1 VRKLICLLFT
11 LLISSLLYS
20 QELPNI
26 SISENFNNTSLS
38 KVIRILKNKYDVKIA
53 YDDALVTGI
62 TIKGSYN
69 NKSITAFLDEILPS
83 KGIDYQVLNG
93 KIILTPGQVD
103 IDLKT
108 PSLFDLTVF
117 GIVLDAQTGEMLPNA
132 LIRVAG
138 ENKGTISNKDGI
150 FSLSQVPTDTSTL
163 EVTYLGYK
171 KSTVKLDPNKSK
183 KTIRISMAENTV
195 DLSEFTVV
203 DLRTDN
209 TIQYG
214 EEISQISIDPNSL
227 TSLPSLGEL
236 DIFRSLQLLPGIS
249 GTDETSSALSI
260 RNSPSSQNL
269 VLLDGFTIYR
279 LDHFFGVFSAI
290 NPDAVRDIQVYKG
303 GFGPKYGG
311 RISGVVD
318 ITGKSGNF
326 NKPEYSFGIN
336 LLSAR
341 MSVNA
346 PLNEGKGAIH
356 FSTRRAYTDIIRSS
370 LFKKLYKNYRE
381 GSNQLNDQASGNSL
395 RPNFHFYD
403 FNLKST
409 YNISSRDIAS
419 FSMYWG
425 RDELDTDFD
434 QITNS
439 GNTFMTENTEEN
451 AQWGN
456 LGVGAIWSR
465 NWNKN
470 YYSSFQLAYSG
481 HNFDYLFHSEDRD
494 ENGQITR
501 DYSANRLN
509 EVADLQIN
517 YKNELKLKERHNI
530 DFGLNLSSITAIN
543 DVTIDGQV
551 QLPMEDRKQSGS
563 ILAFYASDE
572 YRVTKKLR
580 LNVGFRHNTT
590 GLTNKN
596 YFGRRLG
603 MSYQLT
609 PSLKLKLSNGQY
621 YQLARQVLYDDPRSN
636 LQDGWNLACNTL
648 FGALSS
654 EHLIGGFNY
663 SKNGFM
669 IDMEYYRKDVSGL
682 VELTVSHVVN
692 PGMPNDTQPLVAESA
707 GEDKIRGVDVLIQ
720 KKIGPY
726 HGWLSYTHSK
736 SSSVYS
742 QINGGQ
748 RLPSR
753 LDQRNEA
760 KFVHVLEFK
769 KFNVSATFLY
779 GSGKPFFKPEL
790 NFIRNNSGT
799 VVNYEILNLNKTVE
813 RLPTYHRLDISAALK
828 FENEE
833 VRGEFGI
840 SIFNVYNHR
849 NIQNRRLNINA
860 IERAIDNGEEPTQL
874 YRDIV
879 LLDFTPSIFLNL
891 FF

>member
-1 VRKLICLLFT
+1 MRKLTCLL
-11 LLISSLLYS
+11 LLFFISGLLYS

-38 KVIRILKNKYDVKIA
+38 KVIRVLKNKYDVKIA
-53 YDDALVTGI
+53 YDDALVTGV
-62 TIKGSYN
+62 KVNGQYN
-69 NKSITAFLDEILPS
+69 DKSITAFLNEILSS

-93 KIILTPGQVD
+93 KIILTPGQVN

-117 GIVLDAQTGEMLPNA
+117 GMIQDAQTGELLPNA

-138 ENKGTISNKDGI
+138 ENKGTVSNKDGF
-150 FSLSQVPTDTSTL
+150 FSLSQVPTDTSTI
-163 EVTYLGYK
+163 EITYLGYK
-171 KSTVKLDPNKSK
+171 KSKVKLDPTKSRMA
-183 KTIRISMAENTV
+183 IRVSMAENTL
-195 DLSEFTVV
+195 DLAEFTVV

-214 EEISQISIDPNSL
+214 EEISQISIDPHSL

-249 GTDETSSALSI
+249 GTDETSSDLVI

-269 VLLDGFTIYR
+269 VLLDGFKIYR

-290 NPDAVRDIQVYKG
+290 NPDAIRDIQVYKG
-303 GFGPKYGG
+303 GFGPKYGD
-311 RISGVVD
+311 RVSGVVD

-326 NKPEYSFGIN
+326 NNPEYSFGIN

-356 FSTRRAYTDIIRSS
+356 FSTRRAYTDIIRSN
-370 LFKKLYKNYRE
+370 LFQKLYKNYRE
-381 GSNQLNDQASGNSL
+381 SSNQLNNQENNNSL

-409 YNISSRDIAS
+409 YNLSNRDIAS

-425 RDELDTDFD
+425 RDELYTDFD
-434 QITNS
+434 QITGS
-439 GNTFMTENTEEN
+439 NTNRTTENIDEN
-451 AQWGN
+451 SLWGN
-456 LGVGAIWSR
+456 IGIGATWSR

-470 YYSSFQLAYSG
+470 YYSSFQVAYSG
-481 HNFDYLFHSEDRD
+481 HNFDYSFQSEDRD
-494 ENGQITR
+494 ENGQVARTH
-501 DYSANRLN
+501 SAERLN

-517 YKNELKLKERHNI
+517 YRHELKLKEIHKI
-530 DFGLNLSSITAIN
+530 DFGLNVSSINTIN
-543 DVTIDGQV
+543 DVTIDERIQQPTGN
-551 QLPMEDRKQSGS
+551 RKQSGS
-563 ILAFYASDE
+563 VVGLYASDE
-572 YRVTKKLR
+572 LRVTKNFR
-580 LNVGFRHNTT
+580 LNVGFRHNVTD
-590 GLTNKN
+590 LTNEN

-603 MSYQLT
+603 MTYQLT

-621 YQLARQVLYDDPRSN
+621 YQLARQITYDDPHSN
-636 LQDGWNLACNTL
+636 LQDGWNLANNQM
-648 FGALSS
+648 FGAIKA
-654 EHLIGGFNY
+654 EHLIGGLNY

-669 IDMEYYRKDVSGL
+669 VDMEYYQKDVYGL
-682 VELTVSHVVN
+682 VEFTVSHLISA
-692 PGMPNDTQPLVAESA
+692 GMSNHPQPLITVSN
-707 GEDKIRGVDVLIQ
+707 GEDKIRGLDILIQ

-736 SSSVYS
+736 SSSTYS

-769 KFNVSATFLY
+769 KFNLSATFLY
-779 GSGKPFFKPEL
+779 GSGKPLFKPTL
-790 NFIRNNSGT
+790 NFIRNNDGT
-799 VVNYEILNLNKTVE
+799 IINYEILNLNKTVE

-833 VRGEFGI
+833 IRGEFGI
-840 SIFNVYNHR
+840 SILNAYNHQ
-849 NIQNRRLNINA
+849 NIQSKRLNINA
-860 IERAIDNGEEPTQL
+860 IERAIGNGEEPRQL